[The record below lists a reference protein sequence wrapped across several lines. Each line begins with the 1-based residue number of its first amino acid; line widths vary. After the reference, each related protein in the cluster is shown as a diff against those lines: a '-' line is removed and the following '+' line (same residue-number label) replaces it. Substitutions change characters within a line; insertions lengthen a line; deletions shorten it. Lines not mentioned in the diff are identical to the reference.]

1 MGKLFALGVGLIY
14 LILATQFRSYWQPLI
29 ILLTV
34 PLAFTGVVLGLLVSG
49 NPLSLYTLYGVIA
62 LTGIAVNSAIVL
74 IDAANERRGAGM
86 SVQHAAI
93 YAARRRV
100 VPILITS
107 TTTIG
112 GLLSLAIGLGGK
124 SLMWGPVAASI
135 VWGLGFSTVL
145 TLFAVPLLYWMFM
158 RRFSGVVTMRN
169 FLPPSASM
177 VLLLAACSEAPPP
190 PAPRARLV
198 RTLKVGAGDTAIEWR
213 RSGATAARYAPAVE
227 TTLGFR
233 IAGKIV
239 ERRVDV
245 GQAVKAGQV
254 LARLDPAD
262 SALQLAQAEAQHALA
277 AADLARYRDL
287 RTKNFVSASALD
299 ARETAF
305 KAAAAQAQLA
315 KNQAGYATLAAERN
329 GVVSQVLAEAGQ
341 VVGAGQAVF
350 RLAPDGEREV
360 AISIPESEIGAFK
373 PGQAATVRFWAT
385 AGAADRPVAG
395 RLREVSPM
403 ADPVTRTFAAR
414 ISLQDADPLL
424 PLGMT
429 ATVRFPNGT
438 GGASALF
445 VPLTAIFQQG
455 NQPAVWIVGADNT
468 VKLQPVSVR
477 PTPMPAPW

>member
-1 MGKLFALGVGLIY
+1 
-14 LILATQFRSYWQPLI
+14 
-29 ILLTV
+29 
-34 PLAFTGVVLGLLVSG
+34 
-49 NPLSLYTLYGVIA
+49 
-62 LTGIAVNSAIVL
+62 
-74 IDAANERRGAGM
+74 
-86 SVQHAAI
+86 
-93 YAARRRV
+93 
-100 VPILITS
+100 
-107 TTTIG
+107 
-112 GLLSLAIGLGGK
+112 
-124 SLMWGPVAASI
+124 
-135 VWGLGFSTVL
+135 
-145 TLFAVPLLYWMFM
+145 
-158 RRFSGVVTMRN
+158 MRN
-169 FLPPSASM
+169 SFAIASM

-190 PAPRARLV
+190 PAAPRLV
-198 RTLKVGAGDTAIEWR
+198 RTLIVGAGAAASEGGIRGYSGEVR
-213 RSGATAARYAPAVE
+213 ARSE

-239 ERRVDV
+239 ERCVDV
-245 GQAVKAGQV
+245 GQAVEAGQV

-350 RLAPDGEREV
+350 RLAPDGECEV

-373 PGQAATVRFWAT
+373 PGQAVRFWAT

-468 VKLQPVSVR
+468 VKLQPVSVSAYTDSGAAVTGGLAGAR
-477 PTPMPAPW
+477 RGAASHRAAPTRAASRSSPPA